1 MNVKVN
7 DIVRFLNDVGGGR
20 VTRIEGK
27 TVYVED
33 EDGFE
38 RPVLERE
45 LVVVGQAGSPEDLA
59 HRVIIPGV
67 IQDLPAALDDRAQE
81 PFRDL
86 VGQTRL

>member
-20 VTRIEGK
+20 VTRIDGK

-38 RPVLERE
+38 RPALERE
-45 LVVVGQAGSPEDLA
+45 LVVERVHP
-59 HRVIIPGV
+59 HRDEHRQHPRALRPGLYRLLLV
-67 IQDLPAALDDRAQE
+67 QDGP
-81 PFRDL
+81 P
-86 VGQTRL
+86 QTHQRRTRPYRP

>member
-27 TVYVED
+27 NVYVED

-38 RPVLERE
+38 RPALERE
-45 LVVVGQAGSPEDLA
+45 LVVVGQAGTKASA
-59 HRVIIPGV
+59 YFTNYPGRRRTWP
-67 IQDLPAALDDRAQE
+67 PACR
-81 PFRDL
+81 RR
-86 VGQTRL
+86 T